1 MQVFQQNIFG
11 GEDIILSDVPVIVL
25 KNRSKE
31 GRYLAESSDL
41 GDWDDEDLD
50 VTMEDIENAF
60 IIVRDDYTE
69 PNSEDVVKKRLEF
82 EAYKLM
88 VQKTFGTDAFIG
100 LDFEE
105 ALKHYDPV
113 NIIIPVT
120 AYNEAAERNGW
131 ALIE

>member
-1 MQVFQQNIFG
+1 MKIFQQNIFG
-11 GEDIILSDVPVIVL
+11 GEDVILSDVPVIVL

-41 GDWDDEDLD
+41 GDWDDVDLD
-50 VTMEDIENAF
+50 VTMDDIENAF

-69 PNSEDVVKKRLEF
+69 PSSEDVVKKRREF

-88 VQKTFGTDAFIG
+88 VQETFGSDVYIG

-113 NIIIPVT
+113 NITIPVT

>member
-1 MQVFQQNIFG
+1 MKVFQQNIFG
-11 GEDIILSDVPVIVL
+11 GEDVILSDVPVIVL

-31 GRYLAESSDL
+31 GRYLAESADL

-50 VTMEDIENAF
+50 VTMDDIEDAF
-60 IIVRDDYTE
+60 IIVRDDYSE
-69 PNSEDVVKKRLEF
+69 PNAEDLERKRQEF
-82 EAYKLM
+82 ESYKLVM
-88 VQKTFGTDAFIG
+88 QIEFGSDAFIG

-113 NIIIPVT
+113 NITIPVE
-120 AYNEAAERNGW
+120 AYNEIAERNGW